1 METSETNE
9 SKKANRSTSQRSRKS
24 AWGGLT
30 GGRPSRQR
38 TNERTIA
45 RWAADFRPQ
54 LPEHFARA
62 VTAAA
67 MMHGSVTYES
77 IADENIVPVCNITGA
92 IDAAFDRSWLHVNS
106 EGRFE
111 PLTPPQ
117 DLAIHVDLIEQSG
130 GTVGDFVA
138 DTCFDMVIN
147 AMRENGARD
156 FSERDARLG
165 RCGPC
170 TSRTWHLIEPMLVEH
185 PEIDVMRLSS
195 TVPHSLCTDT
205 DDDDFDIDIERAR
218 EMCSDSEG
226 GELNEY

>member
-1 METSETNE
+1 METPNTENSQE
-9 SKKANRSTSQRSRKS
+9 ANRSTSQRSRKS

-30 GGRPSRQR
+30 GSRPSRQR
-38 TNERTIA
+38 TNNRTIA

-54 LPEHFARA
+54 LPEHYARA

-67 MMHGSVTYES
+67 MMHGSVTYGS

-92 IDAAFDRSWLHVNS
+92 TDAAFDRSWLQVNS
-106 EGRFE
+106 EGRFK
-111 PLTPPQ
+111 PLNPPQ
-117 DLAIHVDLIEQSG
+117 DLIIHVDLIEQSG
-130 GTVGDFVA
+130 GTVADFVA

-170 TSRTWHLIEPMLVEH
+170 TSRTWHLIEPILAQATH
-185 PEIDVMRLSS
+185 RLMRLST
-195 TVPHSLCTDT
+195 TVPHSSCIDT